1 MGLLLGHDFL
11 NWSFKHV
18 VLWVTKCFPKFWPG
32 KWVLD
37 GWMLNFMFGGQ
48 SGFSRNL
55 THARAG
61 TFTLEREA
69 WVHAFPLERWES
81 RSSVKCVY
89 PEVCVSCSPLERGK
103 PRSSEGLCHTLERR
117 SSARR
122 AWISCIQ
129 HIFISLQSTRAGKST
144 LEQSFDICMSARA
157 WTLF

>member
-1 MGLLLGHDFL
+1 MSYQVF
-11 NWSFKHV
+11 SK
-18 VLWVTKCFPKFWPG
+18 VLAQE

-37 GWMLNFMFGGQ
+37 GWRSSFMFGGQ

-55 THARAG
+55 THAPAG

-69 WVHAFPLERWES
+69 WVHALPLERRES

-89 PEVCVSCSPLERGK
+89 PEVCVFWSPLERGN
-103 PRSSEGLCHTLERR
+103 PRSSEGLCHTLERG

-129 HIFISLQSTRAGKST
+129 HFFISLQYARAGKST
-144 LEQSFDICMSARA
+144 LERSFIVCMSAWA
-157 WTLF
+157 WTLSSAKFEKWFSMHFCVLIPS